1 MTTHTTTATE
11 LKNHLG
17 VYLDAALIAPV
28 FVQKSGRDVA
38 VLVSRQHYAYLQ
50 ALEDELWALRAQL
63 AEQSGYLGAD
73 KTQQVLRDILHED
86 NTC

>member
-1 MTTHTTTATE
+1 MTTHTATATE

-17 VYLDAALIAPV
+17 AYLDAALIAPV

-63 AEQSGYLGAD
+63 AERSGYLGDD
-73 KTQQVLRDILHED
+73 KTRQVLQDILHED

>member
-1 MTTHTTTATE
+1 MTLTTATE

-17 VYLDAALIAPV
+17 AYLDAALTAPV

-38 VLVSRQHYAYLQ
+38 VLMSRQHYAYLQ
-50 ALEDELWALRAQL
+50 ALEEELWALRAQL

-73 KTQQVLRDILHED
+73 TTQQVVQAMLHEAD
-86 NTC
+86 PC